1 MSDNFSIIIKN
12 GSCYIDGKLKKTDIG
27 LSGGKIKKIGKIEL
41 NSSKVYD
48 ATDKIVLPG
57 IIDTQVH
64 FREPGSTD
72 AEDLESG
79 SRAAVLGG
87 VTSLFE
93 MPNTNPPTANLI
105 EFDKKLKAAKNR
117 MHSNYAFYFGATPDN
132 TDQLADLK
140 NVEGCCGVKL
150 FAGSSTGNLLVD
162 KEADIEKVISSS
174 DRIVSIHSEDE
185 DIIKL
190 RKKFIKKG
198 DVHSHPEWRNVECA
212 ISSTRRVVKIA
223 ERYNKKIHVLHVTT
237 KEEVDFLAMHKKN
250 VTFETTPQH
259 LTLYAPDCY
268 DKLGTYA
275 QMNPPLRT
283 KEHYDRLW
291 VAIKNNIVD
300 VLGSDHAPH
309 LKINKDKVYPDTPSG
324 MPGVQTIFPVMIDH
338 VNNGKLSLQQL
349 INLMC
354 ENPCRIFGI
363 QNKGYI
369 KEGYDAD
376 LTIADMNKEVVIKN
390 EMIASKCG
398 WTPFNNYKVKGF
410 PVGTIVNG
418 NLVMADG
425 KVVLESK
432 GQPLK
437 F

>member
-1 MSDNFSIIIKN
+1 MSDNFSLIIKN
-12 GSCYIDGKLKKTDIG
+12 GSCYIDGKLTKTDIG
-27 LSGGKIKKIGKIEL
+27 LSGNKIKKIGKIEL

-48 ATDKIVLPG
+48 ATDKVVLPG

-72 AEDLESG
+72 SEDLESG

-87 VTSLFE
+87 VTALFE
-93 MPNTNPPTANLI
+93 MPNTNPPTSNLI
-105 EFDKKLKAAKNR
+105 EFDKKLQAAKNR

-132 TDQLADLK
+132 TNQLAQLK
-140 NVEGCCGVKL
+140 DVEGCCGVKL

-198 DVHSHPEWRNVECA
+198 DVHSHAEWRNTEVA
-212 ISSTRRVVKIA
+212 MSSTRRVVKIA

-237 KEEVDFLAMHKKN
+237 REEVDFLAMHKKN
-250 VTFETTPQH
+250 VSFETTPQH
-259 LTLYAPDCY
+259 LTMYAPDCY

-309 LKINKDKVYPDTPSG
+309 LKKNKDKEYPNSPSG
-324 MPGVQTIFPVMIDH
+324 MPGVQTIFPVMLDH

-354 ENPCRIFGI
+354 ENPCKIFGI
-363 QNKGYI
+363 KNKGYI
-369 KEGYDAD
+369 KEGFDAD
-376 LTIADMNKEVVIKN
+376 LTIADMNKEVIIKN

-418 NLVMADG
+418 HLVMSDG
-425 KVVLESK
+425 KVIEESK
-432 GQPLK
+432 GTPLK